1 MEGDQLQPIAIKVL
15 DECGGLPISIVTIAT
30 ALKDETVAV
39 WKNALDELRS
49 CAPTNIIGM
58 EEKVYSC
65 LEWSYNHLEGDE
77 VMSLFLLCG
86 CLSCLRYY
94 GDISMDQ
101 MLRHAT
107 GLNFFYRIDSLEGAI
122 NKLVTLVKTL
132 KASSL
137 LHDGTEDDGDGS
149 RVGASRLFF
158 MDGDHKSVRMHDLV
172 GDVARIIASKDPH
185 QFKVVED
192 VPSDQ
197 DWTEIEDESKF
208 ISLYCKIVHELP
220 PKLVCP
226 KLHFF
231 ILQSSHHNSH
241 VVLL

>member
-49 CAPTNIIGM
+49 CAPTNIRGM

-65 LEWSYNHLEGDE
+65 LDWSYNRLKGDE
-77 VMSLFLLCG
+77 VKSLFLLCG
-86 CLSCLRYY
+86 CLSYY

-101 MLRHAT
+101 MLRYAT
-107 GLNFFYRIDSLEGAI
+107 GLDFFDGIDSLKRAR
-122 NKLVTLVKTL
+122 NKLVTSVETL

-137 LHDGTEDDGDGS
+137 LLDGTEDDGDGS
-149 RVGASRLFF
+149 GVGASRLLF

-172 GDVARIIASKDPH
+172 RDVARIIASKDPH
-185 QFKVVED
+185 RFKVVED

-208 ISLYCKIVHELP
+208 ISSYCKTVHELP

-231 ILQSSHHNSH
+231 YIAELPS
-241 VVLL
+241 